1 MEKKLSNA
9 ENISNLKKRK
19 ILRYIIIF
27 FSLATIVTSL
37 LTLIFGVSVI
47 FALISFVI
55 TTILMKVKDNIK
67 VNKRDDLEDVR
78 KVLNKSK
85 K

>member
-67 VNKRDDLEDVR
+67 INKRDDLEDVR